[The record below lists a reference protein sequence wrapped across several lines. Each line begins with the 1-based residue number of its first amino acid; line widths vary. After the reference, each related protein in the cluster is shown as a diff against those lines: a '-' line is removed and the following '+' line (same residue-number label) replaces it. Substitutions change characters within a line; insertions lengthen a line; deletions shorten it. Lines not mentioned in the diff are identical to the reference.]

1 MDVNRVDV
9 FRGHKFMTHK
19 MEIRRV
25 EPTINHNKKGKIM
38 RNDVRDFKEIP
49 ADEARLKIL
58 YREHNGRGAF
68 FEGDQ
73 TALSA
78 GYKRLKRHRED
89 ERRKAEELLANELGQ
104 DYKIRAFWN
113 GVVVA
118 MFIGAAAAAG
128 IVMVYVGG

>member
-9 FRGHKFMTHK
+9 FIGRNR
-19 MEIRRV
+19 EIRRV

-58 YREHNGRGAF
+58 YREHNGRGPF

-73 TALSA
+73 AALSA

-89 ERRKAEELLANELGQ
+89 ARRKAEELLAKELGQ

-113 GVVVA
+113 GVLVA